1 MNVDKYNH
9 TVYKGLY
16 ILLLLILISFLTYL
30 FKYDNVKYAI
40 NFLILFVIL
49 LLTILCSST
58 FKNNVIENYTT
69 ESVDNLL
76 NNSKAATDDT
86 ILDKRI
92 IDLNIAIA
100 DEPFGRLSNSFGFF
114 QNTSSY
120 DIDFC
125 KTAFEKLYNYGY
137 RGFHLYVEYP
147 LNEPDTPYYVVPYKD
162 NNGMNSIS
170 TRTTKI
176 KLKTVLDGLEISE
189 MTEPIFL
196 CITCLSTEKENTLN
210 KIETLLDGLIIDKL
224 EDTSTLGEVNVLDPL
239 KLFITLGTYD
249 GIPLTNTTY
258 AKHYFIKETDL
269 KYAAFNVV
277 NGLGLY
283 SPLVKYTKNEQDTFD
298 TRGFDE
304 QIRQSIT
311 MAFNNGVQFVCAPPT
326 QKGITIGLAD
336 EEKYDYP
343 NTITYYRSYFTHTEQ
358 TSGDKTTIP
367 YKLRNVEF
375 LTLLGEVF
383 NSAKYDEL
391 DTRVTQLEEP

>member
-1 MNVDKYNH
+1 
-9 TVYKGLY
+9 
-16 ILLLLILISFLTYL
+16 
-30 FKYDNVKYAI
+30 
-40 NFLILFVIL
+40 
-49 LLTILCSST
+49 
-58 FKNNVIENYTT
+58 
-69 ESVDNLL
+69 
-76 NNSKAATDDT
+76 
-86 ILDKRI
+86 
-92 IDLNIAIA
+92 
-100 DEPFGRLSNSFGFF
+100 
-114 QNTSSY
+114 
-120 DIDFC
+120 
-125 KTAFEKLYNYGY
+125 
-137 RGFHLYVEYP
+137 
-147 LNEPDTPYYVVPYKD
+147 
-162 NNGMNSIS
+162 MNSIS

-176 KLKTVLDGLEISE
+176 KLKTVLDGLESSTT
-189 MTEPIFL
+189 MTAEPIFL

-210 KIETLLDGLIIDKL
+210 EIETLLDGLNIDKL
-224 EDTSTLGEVNVLDPL
+224 QDTSTLEEVNGLDPL

-343 NTITYYRSYFTHTEQ
+343 NTITYYRSYFTHTEEN
-358 TSGDKTTIP
+358 SGDKTTIP
-367 YKLRNVEF
+367 YKLRNAEF
-375 LTLLGEVF
+375 LNLLGEAF
-383 NSAKYDEL
+383 NSARYQEL
-391 DTRVTQLEEP
+391 DSRVFELENAESYLEASGD